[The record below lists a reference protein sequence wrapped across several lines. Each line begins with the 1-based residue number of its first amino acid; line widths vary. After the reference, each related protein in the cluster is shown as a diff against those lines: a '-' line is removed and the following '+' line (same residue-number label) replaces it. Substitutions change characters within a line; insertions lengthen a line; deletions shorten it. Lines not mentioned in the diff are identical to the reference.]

1 MQGTYLCLLFSLPKT
16 LTRTLVNLYMQ
27 SSGPRNS
34 RRWLIS
40 LLVLL
45 IIAGL
50 CWWYWPGASP
60 QKGATTQTGEQAHKG
75 AGRSSAAGKGVAS
88 RPGFGGATGPVPVRV
103 APATTSD
110 FPIYYKA
117 LGTVT
122 AMNTINVRSR
132 VAGELVKLNFQE
144 GQLVKAGDLL
154 AQIDPRS
161 YQIALQQAEGTLL
174 QNQALL
180 KNAQIDVQRY
190 RDLYKEDSIAKQ
202 TLDTAESLVGQ
213 YLGTIKTNQA
223 AVGDAKLNLDFAN
236 IRAPISGRIGLRQL
250 DVGNLV
256 AANDTTALAVITQT
270 KPITVNFTLPEK
282 DLSAVI
288 SRYRSGDKLPVEAW
302 DRGDVKLQST
312 GVLASLDN
320 QIDITTGTL
329 KFKARFDNQ
338 DEVLFPNQFVNVRLR
353 ADTLKNV
360 VLIPTPAVQFGVNGT
375 FAYVMD
381 GDKKV
386 KIRSLKT
393 GASDET
399 STVITE
405 GLAAGD
411 RVVLEGTDRLKDGSD
426 VEVVNDSK
434 DVPTTPGQHLQGQ
447 PSKESSDSAAVGTV
461 KTDDV

>member
-1 MQGTYLCLLFSLPKT
+1 MHKGATAT
-16 LTRTLVNLYMQ
+16 
-27 SSGPRNS
+27 SGETT
-34 RRWLIS
+34 
-40 LLVLL
+40 
-45 IIAGL
+45 
-50 CWWYWPGASP
+50 
-60 QKGATTQTGEQAHKG
+60 QKGASRSGG
-75 AGRSSAAGKGVAS
+75 AGKAVSN
-88 RPGFGGATGPVPVRV
+88 RPGFGGSTGPIPVRV
-103 APATTSD
+103 AAATTGD
-110 FPIYYKA
+110 FPILYKA

-154 AQIDPRS
+154 AEIDPRS
-161 YQIALQQAEGTLL
+161 YQIALQQAEGTLM

-190 RDLYKEDSIAKQ
+190 RGLFKEDSIAKQ

-213 YLGTIKTNQA
+213 YQGTIKTNQA
-223 AVGDAKLNLDFAN
+223 AVGDAKLNLDFAK

-288 SRYRSGDKLPVEAW
+288 ARYRSGDKLPVEAW

-353 ADTLKNV
+353 ADTLKQV
-360 VLIPTPAVQFGVNGT
+360 VLVPTAAVQFGVNGT
-375 FAYVMD
+375 FVYVME

-393 GASDET
+393 GASDEV

-411 RVVLEGTDRLKDGSD
+411 RVVLEGTDRLKDGSE

-447 PSKESSDSAAVGTV
+447 PSKTSGESADTGAVKKGNV
-461 KTDDV
+461 

>member
-1 MQGTYLCLLFSLPKT
+1 M
-16 LTRTLVNLYMQ
+16 VNLYMQ

>member
-1 MQGTYLCLLFSLPKT
+1 
-16 LTRTLVNLYMQ
+16 MQ
-27 SSGPRNS
+27 SSAPRNS
-34 RRWLIS
+34 RRWLFS

-45 IIAGL
+45 IVAGA
-50 CWWYWPGASP
+50 CWRFWPGSA
-60 QKGATTQTGEQAHKG
+60 QKTDATADSGQAHKSASRSGG
-75 AGRSSAAGKGVAS
+75 AGKAGGQ
-88 RPGFGGATGPVPVRV
+88 RPGFGGSTGPVPVRV
-103 APATTSD
+103 AAASTGD

-132 VAGELVKLNFQE
+132 VAGELVKISFEE
-144 GQLVKAGDLL
+144 GQQVKAGDLL
-154 AQIDPRS
+154 AVIDPRS
-161 YQIALQQAEGTLL
+161 YQIALQQAEGTLM

-180 KNAQIDVQRY
+180 KNAQLDVQRY
-190 RDLYKEDSIAKQ
+190 RGLYKEDSIAKQ

-213 YLGTIKTNQA
+213 YQGTIKTNQA
-223 AVGDAKLNLDFAN
+223 AVGDARLNLDFTQ
-236 IRAPISGRIGLRQL
+236 IRAPIAGRVGLRQL

-282 DLSAVI
+282 DLADVI
-288 SRYRSGDKLPVEAW
+288 SHYRSGEKLPVEAW
-302 DRGDVKLQST
+302 DRGDVKLQAR
-312 GVLASLDN
+312 GVLASIDN

-338 DEVLFPNQFVNVRLR
+338 SETLFPNQFVNARLL
-353 ADTLKNV
+353 ATTLKNV
-360 VLIPTPAVQFGVNGT
+360 VLVPSASVQFGVNGT
-375 FAYVMD
+375 FVYVMD

-386 KIRSLKT
+386 RIRQLKT
-393 GASDET
+393 GASDEN

-434 DVPTTPGQHLQGQ
+434 DVPATPGQKLQGK
-447 PSKESSDSAAVGTV
+447 PSKDKESGESA
-461 KTDDV
+461 DVASAKKGNV

>member
-1 MQGTYLCLLFSLPKT
+1 MVDLFMQL
-16 LTRTLVNLYMQ
+16 
-27 SSGPRNS
+27 SGPRTS
-34 RRWLIS
+34 RRWLLS

-45 IIAGL
+45 IVAGV
-50 CWWYWPGASP
+50 CWHYWPGASSKTDASA
-60 QKGATTQTGEQAHKG
+60 QKAEQAHKSNS
-75 AGRSSAAGKGVAS
+75 RSAANGRAS
-88 RPGFGGATGPVPVRV
+88 GAPRPGFGGSTGPVPVRV
-103 APATTSD
+103 AAATTGD
-110 FPIYYKA
+110 FPIFYKA

-132 VAGELVKLNFQE
+132 VGGELVKVNFQE
-144 GQLVKAGDLL
+144 GQWVKAGDLL
-154 AQIDPRS
+154 AVIDPRS
-161 YQIALQQAEGTLL
+161 YQIALQQAEGTLM

-202 TLDTAESLVGQ
+202 TLDTAESQVGQ

-223 AVGDAKLNLDFAN
+223 AVGDAKLNLDFTQ

-270 KPITVNFTLPEK
+270 RPITVNFTLPEK
-282 DLSAVI
+282 DLADVLSH
-288 SRYRSGDKLPVEAW
+288 YRKGDKLLVEAW
-302 DRGDVKLQST
+302 DRGDTRLQAK
-312 GVLASLDN
+312 GVLASIDN
-320 QIDITTGTL
+320 QIDLTTGTL
-329 KFKARFDNQ
+329 KFKARFDNE
-338 DEVLFPNQFVNVRLR
+338 DEMLFPNQFVNARLL
-353 ADTLKNV
+353 ANTLKNV
-360 VLIPTPAVQFGVNGT
+360 VLVPTAAVQFGVNGT
-375 FAYVMD
+375 YVYVLE

-386 KIRSLKT
+386 RIRPLKT

-434 DVPTTPGQHLQGQ
+434 DVPKTPGGQLQGK
-447 PSKESSDSAAVGTV
+447 PSKESSESATAEPV
-461 KTDDV
+461 KKGNV